1 MEPIKR
7 VSTETIG
14 ANVGKLVRCVGQV
27 KSFGEVTMRFV
38 FKCIFEGT
46 LQLQVTGPSP
56 TPYTVNFEDPSETF
70 ETGSFVEVIA
80 TVRQTGKETY
90 ELDHSPEFAAI
101 NLSEDP
107 TFGIFPLFTTLSLHF
122 LHFCCCGFLIKC
134 SSSLNL

>member
-1 MEPIKR
+1 MCRTSQEFWG
-7 VSTETIG
+7 SNHDT
-14 ANVGKLVRCVGQV
+14 
-27 KSFGEVTMRFV
+27 RFV

-107 TFGIFPLFTTLSLHF
+107 TFGIFFHF
-122 LHFCCCGFLIKC
+122 LQRFHYVFSIFVVVGF
-134 SSSLNL
+134 